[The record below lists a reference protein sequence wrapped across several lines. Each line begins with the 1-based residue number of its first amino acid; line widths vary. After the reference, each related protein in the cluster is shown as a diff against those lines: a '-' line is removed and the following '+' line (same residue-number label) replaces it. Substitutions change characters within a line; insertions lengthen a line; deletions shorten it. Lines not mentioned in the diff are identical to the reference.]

1 MDKFFNNPKETFIA
15 FDLNYRH
22 QVKTVMR
29 EDFYDF
35 DQYQGFTKIDENRN
49 WELNT
54 SEHWTNRLDI
64 I

>member
-15 FDLNYRH
+15 FDLNYHH

-29 EDFYDF
+29 EEFYDF

-49 WELNT
+49 
-54 SEHWTNRLDI
+54 
-64 I
+64 